1 MYVCSSTPRH
11 KPGGKY
17 GQGPAA
23 GSARPGHS
31 DRPARTGTWE
41 SVLGGLLSRAQA
53 AFLGVS
59 PSAPRAGPREGAG
72 RPWRAVC
79 AQTRAAGRRR
89 RAPLLRGSLRRVLD
103 LRGLSAR
110 PPPLGVIP
118 NLPAHRG

>member
-41 SVLGGLLSRAQA
+41 SVLGGLLSRARA

-59 PSAPRAGPREGAG
+59 PSAPPSWSPGRRRAALAG
-72 RPWRAVC
+72 CVRAD
-79 AQTRAAGRRR
+79 AGRRAEKTR
-89 RAPLLRGSLRRVLD
+89 PLAQRQPTP
-103 LRGLSAR
+103 R
-110 PPPLGVIP
+110 P
-118 NLPAHRG
+118 

>member
-53 AFLGVS
+53 AFLG
-59 PSAPRAGPREGAG
+59 
-72 RPWRAVC
+72 C
-79 AQTRAAGRRR
+79 
-89 RAPLLRGSLRRVLD
+89 
-103 LRGLSAR
+103 R
-110 PPPLGVIP
+110 PPPPELVPGKAQGGP
-118 NLPAHRG
+118 GWLCAR